1 MSNKGITINT
11 RSGGQIVFKLKEFD
25 NEVEVE
31 DLLKIDY
38 SCIFAEIS
46 TFPVLLNRMGILLAD
61 CEQALRLSEI
71 NLKVFEKKSRNRFR
85 VGFEESGKKWV
96 KDMID
101 DEVEKDPTYIA
112 KLTKHYTVQKE
123 RDYVNS
129 VFWAMKNK
137 SELLVK
143 LSLTI
148 KQGDMESFL
157 IENEFRNFNGV
168 DILFR
173 KPLIE

>member
-1 MSNKGITINT
+1 MEDKRKLSIRTKDGGRIYFVIN
-11 RSGGQIVFKLKEFD
+11 EFGE
-25 NEVEVE
+25 EVEVE

-38 SCIFAEIS
+38 SVLLAEIM

-61 CEQALRLSEI
+61 CEHSLKVEEI
-71 NLKVFEKKSRNRFR
+71 NIDIYVRKLKEKIRIK
-85 VGFEESGKKWV
+85 FEESNKKWV

-101 DEVEKDPTYIA
+101 DEAKIDPILIA
-112 KLTKHYTVQKE
+112 KKQKLADKQKE

-129 VFWAMKNK
+129 VYWSMKNK

-148 KQGDMESFL
+148 KQGDTEEFL
-157 IENEFRNFNGV
+157 LQEGLDNFNG
-168 DILFR
+168 IQIKYR
-173 KPLIE
+173 KPLI